1 RAIDGDDD
9 PQSASGENRDRRIRR
24 MLLRRKNRFEMMRNV
39 LTDAKRTSFVI
50 VLIGERVPV
59 LESIELY
66 GQLRDTGVDVGGF
79 VVNRLSPT
87 DAGELLASRR
97 VQEDK
102 HVAFPQAQLPGESR
116 DPVALLAAVLVGR
129 EALLQLA
136 QQLS

>member
-1 RAIDGDDD
+1 
-9 PQSASGENRDRRIRR
+9 

-39 LTDAKRTSFVI
+39 LTDAKLTSFVI

-66 GQLRDTGVDVGGF
+66 TQLRDTGVDVGGF

-87 DAGELLASRR
+87 DAGEFLASRR

-102 HVAFPQAQLPGESR
+102 HVAFLQAQLPGVPM
-116 DPVALLAAVLVGR
+116 DTVPLLARDLVGR
-129 EALLQLA
+129 DALHQLA
-136 QQLS
+136 LCIRYC